1 MEDRISPQ
9 EEQRLAAAI
18 ESAAARANID
28 DKADRNEVLA
38 SFLKKA
44 NVDARFAKVAS
55 ALFNKRIT
63 VLTLRKT
70 ADDHKADPFA
80 LTDADT
86 VYNLVAGEPQE
97 KAASVMEPMRAALVD
112 LIPDGY
118 MEKAA
123 SEETPKRI
131 PYEYTVTME
140 NFQKHLTGMLE
151 KYAARMTNLKDTINS
166 LEGKVEKETEEVVS
180 FFKKAAENSYDFT
193 TAVNVFGSGF
203 EKLVKKAFPDRSYE
217 QTAPAIRPNTNIFK
231 KIGSAVQDSETL
243 ESLKLFQDAFSTGL
257 FQLTKAASELG
268 KEIQKYEYHGLF
280 KKADAGTQAPAGPAP
295 TPPTPPTPADPVD
308 PSTIKVTP
316 SNDQVAYVGGAM
328 MPLTAG
334 ALGSLVAFP
343 TGLAMNTLNS
353 FGNVMS
359 NARNMYLAG
368 TDVGASPAAVI
379 DSNFLTRDRYRD
391 RLLSWSDMSADPTLA
406 LYPAEQVFQ
415 ATQKAMDMDS
425 SLERPDRREVL
436 RTQVAQLLAQNGR
449 ASTAD
454 MAALATTLRYLAAAE
469 PGAVQDAA
477 TNAKSL
483 SKEDRP
489 VAPAIKN
496 PFEGLSV
503 KDWDKLV
510 ADSTKAFNDEYKGYF
525 DQAEANKGK
534 AEKEQQAEAKKQDA
548 ANKKTYEAE
557 KKTYEA
563 EQAKVTDYNNQMA
576 AYKKDMAKAIQ
587 DLHIRPRISQNTG
600 KTEYWEV
607 LNNKGK
613 VTKTIPNSTA
623 VSLINDRIADPQFD
637 MSRTGKKP

>member
-18 ESAAARANID
+18 ESAAARANVD
-28 DKADRNEVLA
+28 DKADRNQVLA
-38 SFLKKA
+38 SFLKNA

-86 VYNLVAGEPQE
+86 VYKLVAGEPQE

-112 LIPDGY
+112 LIPDGI

-217 QTAPAIRPNTNIFK
+217 QTAPAIRPNTYIFK

-295 TPPTPPTPADPVD
+295 TPPTPPAPVD
-308 PSTIKVTP
+308 PSSIQVTP
-316 SNDQVAYVGGAM
+316 SNDQLAYLGGGMSALV
-328 MPLTAG
+328 PG
-334 ALGSLVAFP
+334 ALAAAISLP

-353 FGNVMS
+353 FGNVMG

-368 TDVGASPAAVI
+368 TDVSTSPAAVI

-391 RLLSWSDMSADPTLA
+391 RLLSWSDMSADPTLS

-425 SLERPDRREVL
+425 SLERPDRRELL

-469 PGAVQDAA
+469 PNTAMEGMM
-477 TNAKSL
+477 NAKTL

-489 VAPAIKN
+489 EAVRFNN
-496 PFEGLSV
+496 PLDGV
-503 KDWDKLV
+503 
-510 ADSTKAFNDEYKGYF
+510 STKDMDTMVSKSMDALTKELEKGI
-525 DQAEANKGK
+525 DRSDANKET
-534 AEKEQQAEAKKQDA
+534 AEKERKAEAKKQDE
-548 ANKKTYEAE
+548 ANQ
-557 KKTYEA
+557 KTYEA

-576 AYKKDMAKAIQ
+576 AYKKDMAKAIK
-587 DLHIRPRISQNTG
+587 DLHIRPSISQTTG
-600 KTEYWEV
+600 KTEHWEV

-613 VTKTIPNSTA
+613 VIKTIPNSTA

-637 MSRTGKKP
+637 MRVDNSKGKKP

>member
-97 KAASVMEPMRAALVD
+97 KAASVLEPMSASIVNLV
-112 LIPDGY
+112 PDGC

-123 SEETPKRI
+123 SEQKPQRL
-131 PYEYTVTME
+131 PYEYTVSVDR
-140 NFQKHLTGMLE
+140 FQHQLGGMLD
-151 KYAARMTNLKDTINS
+151 KYAKKMHWLNDSINS
-166 LEGKVEKETEEVVS
+166 LEGKLEKNTEEIVS
-180 FFKKAAENSYDFT
+180 FFKKASEDSFDFT

-203 EKLVKKAFPDRSYE
+203 ESLVKTAFPDRSYE
-217 QTAPAIRPNTNIFK
+217 QTAPAIRPNTEIFR
-231 KIGSAVQDSETL
+231 KIATAVEQKEILDSFKE
-243 ESLKLFQDAFSTGL
+243 FRDAFSTGL
-257 FQLTKAASELG
+257 FQFTKAASELG
-268 KEIQKYEYHGLF
+268 NEIKKYEYHGVL
-280 KKADAGTQAPAGPAP
+280 KQAAAGPNTSGNQAPAGPAP
-295 TPPTPPTPADPVD
+295 APPVPVD
-308 PSTIKVTP
+308 PSTIDIKP
-316 SNDQVAYVGGAM
+316 SNDQLAYLGGGLSALV
-328 MPLTAG
+328 PG
-334 ALGSLVAFP
+334 ALAAAVSFP

-353 FGNVMS
+353 FGNVMG

-368 TDVGASPAAVI
+368 TDVSTSPAAVI

-391 RLLSWSDMSADPTLA
+391 RLLSWSDMSADPTLS

-415 ATQKAMDMDS
+415 ATQKVMDMDS

-469 PGAVQDAA
+469 PGAAQDAV
-477 TNAKSL
+477 TNVKALPK
-483 SKEDRP
+483 KDRP
-489 VAPAIKN
+489 EAVKFTN
-496 PFEGLSV
+496 PLDGV
-503 KDWDKLV
+503 
-510 ADSTKAFNDEYKGYF
+510 STKEMDTMVSKSMDALTKEIEKGI
-525 DQAEANKGK
+525 DRSDANEVT
-534 AEKEQQAEAKKQDA
+534 AEKERNAEARKQDE
-548 ANKKTYEAE
+548 ANQKTYN
-557 KKTYEA
+557 
-563 EQAKVTDYNNQMA
+563 DYNSQLA
-576 AYKKDMAKAIQ
+576 AYRTDAIKALKDM
-587 DLHIRPRISQNTG
+587 HIRPVINQTTG
-600 KTEYWEV
+600 KTHHWEQT
-607 LNNKGK
+607 NASGK
-613 VTKTIPNSTA
+613 KVIRTLSHQDTMKLLA
-623 VSLINDRIADPQFD
+623 DRIGDQYFQLNAPKDKQK
-637 MSRTGKKP
+637 SGRKP

>member
-18 ESAAARANID
+18 ESAAARANVD
-28 DKADRNEVLA
+28 DKADRNQVLA
-38 SFLKKA
+38 SFLKNA

-86 VYNLVAGEPQE
+86 VYKLVAGEPQE
-97 KAASVMEPMRAALVD
+97 KAASVMEPMSASLVN
-112 LIPDGY
+112 LVPDGC

-123 SEETPKRI
+123 SEQKPQRL
-131 PYEYTVTME
+131 PYEYTVSVE
-140 NFQKHLTGMLE
+140 RFQHQLGGMLD
-151 KYAARMTNLKDTINS
+151 KYAKRMHWLNDSINS
-166 LEGKVEKETEEVVS
+166 LEGKLEKNTDEIVS
-180 FFKKAAENSYDFT
+180 FFKKASEDSFDFT

-203 EKLVKKAFPDRSYE
+203 ESLVKTAFPDRSYE
-217 QTAPAIRPNTNIFK
+217 QTAPAIRPNTDIFK
-231 KIGSAVQDSETL
+231 KIATAVEQKEILDSFKE
-243 ESLKLFQDAFSTGL
+243 FRDAFSTGL
-257 FQLTKAASELG
+257 FQFTKAASDLG
-268 KEIQKYEYHGLF
+268 NEIKKYEYHGLM

-295 TPPTPPTPADPVD
+295 TPPTPPNPVD
-308 PSTIKVTP
+308 PSSIQVTP
-316 SNDQVAYVGGAM
+316 SNDQLAYLGGGMSALV
-328 MPLTAG
+328 PG
-334 ALGSLVAFP
+334 ALAAAISLP

-353 FGNVMS
+353 FGNVMG

-368 TDVGASPAAVI
+368 TDVSTSPAAVI

-391 RLLSWSDMSADPTLA
+391 RLLSWSDMSADPTLS

-425 SLERPDRREVL
+425 SLERPDRRELL

-469 PGAVQDAA
+469 PNAA
-477 TNAKSL
+477 MEGMMNAKTL

-489 VAPAIKN
+489 EAAKFNN
-496 PFEGLSV
+496 PLDGVST
-503 KDWDKLV
+503 KDMDKLV
-510 ADSTKAFNDEYKGYF
+510 SDSMSAVTKELEKGVDKADAN
-525 DQAEANKGK
+525 AEA
-534 AEKEQQAEAKKQDA
+534 AKEEQKAEAKKQDQ
-548 ANKKTYEAE
+548 ANQ
-557 KKTYEA
+557 KTYEA

-576 AYKKDMAKAIQ
+576 AYKKDMAKAIK
-587 DLHIRPRISQNTG
+587 DLHIRPSISQNTG
-600 KTEYWEV
+600 KTEHWEV
-607 LNNKGK
+607 LDNKGK
-613 VTKTIPNSTA
+613 VIKTIPNSTA

-637 MSRTGKKP
+637 MSVDKSKGKKP

>member
-55 ALFNKRIT
+55 ALFNKRIA

-97 KAASVMEPMRAALVD
+97 KAASVLEPMSASIVD
-112 LIPDGY
+112 LIPDGS

-123 SEETPKRI
+123 SEEKPQRI
-131 PYEYTVTME
+131 PYEYTVSME
-140 NFQKHLTGMLE
+140 RFQKHLDGMLD
-151 KYAARMTNLKDTINS
+151 KYASKMRGLNDSINS
-166 LEGKVEKETEEVVS
+166 MEGKMEKSTAEIVD
-180 FFKKAAENSYDFT
+180 FFKKASEDSYDFT

-203 EKLVKKAFPDRSYE
+203 EQLVKKAFPDRSYE
-217 QTAPAIRPNTNIFK
+217 QTAPAIRPDTPIFK
-231 KIGSAVQDSETL
+231 KIAAAVEQQEVL
-243 ESLKLFQDAFSTGL
+243 DAFKEFRDAFATGL
-257 FQLTKAASELG
+257 FQFTKAASDLG
-268 KEIQKYEYHGLF
+268 NEIKKYEFHGLL
-280 KKADAGTQAPAGPAP
+280 KKADAGTPMPGNPPPTP
-295 TPPTPPTPADPVD
+295 TPPTPTD
-308 PSTIKVTP
+308 PSKIDVNP
-316 SNDQVAYVGGAM
+316 SNDAVAYAGASM
-328 MPLTAG
+328 LPLTAG
-334 ALGSLVAFP
+334 ALSTAFALP
-343 TGLAMNTLNS
+343 TGLAVNTLNS
-353 FGNVMS
+353 FGNVMG

-368 TDVGASPAAVI
+368 TDPSTAPAAVI

-391 RLLSWSDMSADPTLA
+391 RLLSWSDMSADPTLS

-436 RTQVAQLLAQNGR
+436 RTQVAQLLAQNNR

-477 TNAKSL
+477 VNVKSL

-489 VAPAIKN
+489 DPVRFNN
-496 PFEGLSV
+496 PLEGI
-503 KDWDKLV
+503 
-510 ADSTKAFNDEYKGYF
+510 STKDEDKF
-525 DQAEANKGK
+525 IEDANKAFLTEATKGVDRHDANKEK
-534 AEKEQQAEAKKQDA
+534 AESEAKAQAKKQDE
-548 ANKKTYEAE
+548 ANQKTYNDA
-557 KKTYEA
+557 
-563 EQAKVTDYNNQMA
+563 QAQVA
-576 AYKKDMAKAIQ
+576 AYNSQNAAWKKDVAKAIK
-587 DLHIRPRISQNTG
+587 DLHLKPVIQQTSG
-600 KTEYWEV
+600 KTDHWE
-607 LNNKGK
+607 LLDNKGN
-613 VTKTIPNSTA
+613 TIKSLPNSQA
-623 VSLINDRIADPQFD
+623 LSLINQRIADPQFD
-637 MSRTGKKP
+637 LRAEKGGKKGGRKS